1 MKLKIKIEVS
11 LLHHFYYSIINE
23 CLHLIIERKTSNKSL
38 IIKGINH
45 EKTLNDDKQPRFFI
59 LYELRLFIFHH
70 NKTSR
75 L

>member
-38 IIKGINH
+38 LLRVLIMR
-45 EKTLNDDKQPRFFI
+45 KTLNDDKQPRF
-59 LYELRLFIFHH
+59 LYYM
-70 NKTSR
+70 N
-75 L
+75 